1 MLLQESGIGNRKKL
15 NFRFLPPGFSKP
27 ELREA
32 VSDFARRTPIF
43 ASTRRSGGFAGCNP
57 KWREGFS
64 GRRIALCEEE
74 MEVQCGVQGS
84 ELIDFHHL
92 YFYHTHG
99 IPCLENCGVQ
109 GNHSPAGGV

>member
-1 MLLQESGIGNRKKL
+1 MAGHLLVNALTAWNECYLLTS
-15 NFRFLPPGFSKP
+15 
-27 ELREA
+27 
-32 VSDFARRTPIF
+32 
-43 ASTRRSGGFAGCNP
+43 STDYLGCNP
-57 KWREGFS
+57 KWREGYS

-74 MEVQCGVQGS
+74 MEVQFGGQCS

-92 YFYHTHG
+92 YLYHTAHG